1 MLIKRQ
7 KLILSDL
14 YDFSNTYITA
24 DVLSKKHNI
33 SLRTLKNDIR
43 EIKNEIE
50 KYGAH
55 IVSTPSKGYL
65 FVIDDEKLFNQFKKT
80 YLNNDNI
87 NNYYDQSQRI
97 KYIQRILISSKN
109 VSPTKLCDD
118 LFISRSTLATDLRK
132 VKKIFKEYN
141 IDILA
146 STTKGIV
153 LKAQE
158 MDIRQC
164 IVKENLF
171 AITID
176 DNRLLAPNQNDNEVL
191 LKIKNILLQA
201 FIDSHIN
208 VSDHIFQN
216 LVVHIYT
223 SIWRMKKNNYIEK
236 DAVSLDSSYLHIQTV
251 AQEIMHNICRIFNV
265 NYSIYEANLLAINI
279 QGKREL
285 YDNNYISLD
294 IADFIVEILNKIK
307 KDYNIDLIDDIDLRM
322 DLALHTAPLLSR
334 ARFDLQLSNDIT
346 YDIKQNHVIAFD
358 LAYAFGYEFQQ
369 KYGIKLNEDELSYL
383 AIHFANGLQRKNNS
397 SSLNVLLISS
407 EKKSNCFLIKQK
419 FFQWFGKIKSFD
431 IITPSSIGQLD
442 ITKYDALF
450 TTDKNISEK
459 YNIVHV
465 DLFLNESNYQ
475 KIEFAL
481 NGFNGVDSITAKFYK
496 DLFYFKDFST
506 KEQVIK
512 FMCQNAINLFDI
524 KEPLYESVLEHEQ
537 ISTSY
542 FGHSIALLHPVK
554 SITDNTFI
562 SVLIL
567 KNPIKWD
574 DNEVKLVLLVSIEK
588 YNQSA
593 LSFWYYLSFIISN
606 QQLTDDICSN
616 PTYEFFIEKIS
627 VLYKHILRK

>member
-141 IDILA
+141 INILA

-223 SIWRMKKNNYIEK
+223 SIWRMRKNNYIEK

>member
-24 DVLSKKHNI
+24 EVLSKKHNI

-223 SIWRMKKNNYIEK
+223 SIWRMRKNNYIEK
-236 DAVSLDSSYLHIQTV
+236 NAVSLDSSYLHIQTV

-358 LAYAFGYEFQQ
+358 LAYAFGYEFQ
-369 KYGIKLNEDELSYL
+369 KKFGIKLNEDELSYL

>member
-24 DVLSKKHNI
+24 EVLSKKHNI

-223 SIWRMKKNNYIEK
+223 SIWRMRKNNYIEK

-358 LAYAFGYEFQQ
+358 LAYAFGYEFQ
-369 KYGIKLNEDELSYL
+369 KKFGIKLNEDELSYL

>member
-24 DVLSKKHNI
+24 EVLSKKHNI

-223 SIWRMKKNNYIEK
+223 SIWRMRKNNYIEK

-358 LAYAFGYEFQQ
+358 LAYAFGYEFQ
-369 KYGIKLNEDELSYL
+369 KKFGIKLNEDELSYL

-512 FMCQNAINLFDI
+512 FI
-524 KEPLYESVLEHEQ
+524 VTTHE
-537 ISTSY
+537 
-542 FGHSIALLHPVK
+542 K
-554 SITDNTFI
+554 
-562 SVLIL
+562 
-567 KNPIKWD
+567 
-574 DNEVKLVLLVSIEK
+574 
-588 YNQSA
+588 
-593 LSFWYYLSFIISN
+593 
-606 QQLTDDICSN
+606 
-616 PTYEFFIEKIS
+616 
-627 VLYKHILRK
+627 

>member
-223 SIWRMKKNNYIEK
+223 SIWRMRKNNYIEK